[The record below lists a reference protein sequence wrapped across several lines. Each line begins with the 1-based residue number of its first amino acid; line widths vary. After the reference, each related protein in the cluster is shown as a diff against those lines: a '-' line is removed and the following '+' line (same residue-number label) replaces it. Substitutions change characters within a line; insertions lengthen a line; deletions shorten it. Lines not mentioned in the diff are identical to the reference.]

1 MNELIKITEK
11 EGQQLVSA
19 RELHEFLEINSNFT
33 TWFNRM
39 VDYGFNLGSDFI
51 EVWHDSKNGNVTEKE
66 IRSMNA
72 NQRSREG
79 ISKDYAITIDMA
91 KEISMIQRS
100 EKGKQARQYFI
111 QCEKKL
117 KEVVQTPKQ
126 LTALEQLDLQ
136 RQAILEVNDKVE
148 ALEKDMPLFKAECD
162 ELQDLVHK
170 VGVRYLGGKK
180 SKAYNDASLRGRV
193 YADIQHQLKREFG
206 VNKYAWIKH
215 SQFNKA
221 KEIISNYTLP
231 IVLEDEIILAN
242 NQLEMED
249 M

>member
-1 MNELIKITEK
+1 MKELIKITEK

-19 RELHEFLEINSNFT
+19 RELHEFLEITERFSS
-33 TWFNRM
+33 WFERYCK
-39 VDYGFNLGSDFI
+39 YGFEENLDYTGCKVFNTLAKQ
-51 EVWHDSKNGNVTEKE
+51 EL
-66 IRSMNA
+66 
-72 NQRSREG
+72 Q
-79 ISKDYAITIDMA
+79 DYAMTIDMA
-91 KEISMIQRS
+91 KEFSMLQRS

-111 QCEKKL
+111 NCEKKL
-117 KEVVQTPKQ
+117 KEVAQAPKQ

-215 SQFNKA
+215 SQFNRA
-221 KEIISNYTLP
+221 KEIINEYKLP
-231 IVLEDEIILAN
+231 IVLEDEITLIN
-242 NQLEMED
+242 NQLEMEEI
-249 M
+249 

>member
-1 MNELIKITEK
+1 MQELTIKNYKGI
-11 EGQQLVSA
+11 
-19 RELHEFLEINSNFT
+19 
-33 TWFNRM
+33 
-39 VDYGFNLGSDFI
+39 
-51 EVWHDSKNGNVTEKE
+51 NVTD
-66 IRSMNA
+66 
-72 NQRSREG
+72 SREVAEMIGKRHADLLRSIDNYNEILLNAKMRSDDFFIGDYYTDASGKANKCYLLTKQGCEMVANKLNGKKG
-79 ISKDYAITIDMA
+79 ILFTAEYV
-91 KEISMIQRS
+91 
-100 EKGKQARQYFI
+100 QAFNQMEQVI
-111 QCEKKL
+111 KA
-117 KEVVQTPKQ
+117 PKQ
-126 LTALEQLDLQ
+126 LTAIERLKLQ
-136 RQAILEVNDKVE
+136 DEAILEINEKVDN
-148 ALEKDMPLFKAECD
+148 LEGNMPLFKAECD

-215 SQFNKA
+215 SQFNRA

>member
-1 MNELIKITEK
+1 MQELQIFKNK
-11 EGQQLVSA
+11 E
-19 RELHEFLEINSNFT
+19 
-33 TWFNRM
+33 
-39 VDYGFNLGSDFI
+39 LG
-51 EVWHDSKNGNVTEKE
+51 E
-66 IRSMNA
+66 IRTILIDNQPYFVGKDVAETLGYTNTNKAIKDHVDEEDKLTERIVMSGQNREVILINESGLYSLILTSKLPSA
-72 NQRSREG
+72 NKFKRWVTNEVLPSIRETG
-79 ISKDYAITIDMA
+79 AYNTNQS
-91 KEISMIQRS
+91 
-100 EKGKQARQYFI
+100 
-111 QCEKKL
+111 
-117 KEVVQTPKQ
+117 KQ

-170 VGVRYLGGKK
+170 VGVRCLGGKNK
-180 SKAYNDASLRGRV
+180 KAYNDASLRGRV